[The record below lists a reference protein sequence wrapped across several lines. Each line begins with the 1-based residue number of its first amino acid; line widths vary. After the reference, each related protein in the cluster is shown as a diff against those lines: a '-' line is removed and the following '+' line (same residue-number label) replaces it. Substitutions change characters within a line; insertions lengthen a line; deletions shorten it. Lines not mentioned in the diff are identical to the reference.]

1 MSSANRKKLK
11 KRRFEIG
18 AKLKWKICRP
28 DYETEKFP
36 RKFPEME
43 IFQKEKFSQLR
54 TLVKRHTFVHLQK
67 IDRFQRSQF

>member
-18 AKLKWKICRP
+18 AKLKWKISRP

-36 RKFPEME
+36 RKFPEMG
-43 IFQKEKFSQLR
+43 IFQKEKFSQLANPTYKHQESR
-54 TLVKRHTFVHLQK
+54 
-67 IDRFQRSQF
+67 